1 MRDKGNSVSPNE
13 AMMSFKH
20 KDVVRAERPPD
31 SGVSLCARVCRP
43 ILSHLTPSRAESTQL
58 DRCRNIRVV
67 RDVTG
72 FCCDDNKPVFTDD
85 RSAAQCQQSLAL
97 EETICLWPALHLST
111 LTCGGK
117 GGLLWLGQSTGA
129 AWTLLIYEPPVLP
142 AEESPCPC
150 RALHLFR
157 SLYKPPSPS
166 PSSSSFPPLL
176 LLLLLLLLPLCIHVT
191 TSSPLHLHPSC
202 PVSAPSTWDRSYTDL
217 WRFSHHSCSQRCSF
231 SLH

>member
-31 SGVSLCARVCRP
+31 S
-43 ILSHLTPSRAESTQL
+43 
-58 DRCRNIRVV
+58 
-67 RDVTG
+67 
-72 FCCDDNKPVFTDD
+72 DD